1 MDIAPDAVPIAEL
14 LEERRHL
21 LDVAHR
27 VAGSLRAAEIVVD
40 ETYRRWYGLS
50 DAERARI
57 VSPRAW
63 LSETAGGI
71 CRDRPTSPAGDREP
85 GIAGVPWSD
94 LTAIAVPGLRARRRV
109 PSAPR
114 EHDAV
119 VRAVGDACA
128 AGDAASLSA
137 AMAPD
142 AMAVFDGGGKVRTTL
157 RTVHG
162 GEQVTRSLLT
172 LLGPHPRTTL
182 TPQSVNSRTGL
193 VARCDRTVA
202 AVISLDV
209 TDGCVAQVWAVLNP
223 EKLRRWNRHT
233 HPTATFG
240 PRS

>member
-1 MDIAPDAVPIAEL
+1 MDVAPDAVPIAEL
-14 LEERRHL
+14 LEERRYL

-27 VAGSLRAAEIVVD
+27 IAGSRRAAESVVD
-40 ETYRRWYGLS
+40 ETYRRWYALS

-71 CRDRPTSPAGDREP
+71 CRDRPAPSAGDRGPRIAEVGP
-85 GIAGVPWSD
+85 GEITVIAG
-94 LTAIAVPGLRARRRV
+94 LRLRERRSG
-109 PSAPR
+109 PSAPP

-157 RTVHG
+157 RSVHG
-162 GEQVTRSLLT
+162 GEQVTRSLLM

-193 VARCDRTVA
+193 VVRCDRTVA

-209 TDGCVAQVWAVLNP
+209 MDGRVADIWAVLNP
-223 EKLRRWNRHT
+223 EKLRRWNQHT
-233 HPTATFG
+233 HPTATLG